1 MKGPMPS
8 LNGDA
13 PAVVTPHALT
23 MSALTMSTLTVTMAP
38 R

>member
-1 MKGPMPS
+1 MKGPMPT

-13 PAVVTPHALT
+13 PEVVTPHALT
-23 MSALTMSTLTVTMAP
+23 MSALTMTMAP